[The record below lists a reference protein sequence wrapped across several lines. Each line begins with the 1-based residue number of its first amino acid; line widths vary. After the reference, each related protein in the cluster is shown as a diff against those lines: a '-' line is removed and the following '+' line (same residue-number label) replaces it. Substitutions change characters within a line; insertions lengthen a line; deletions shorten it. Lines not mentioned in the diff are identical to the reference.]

1 MSIKRAT
8 ATVEVPAT
16 SANLGPGFDSLGL
29 ALGVCDRVSVRAT
42 VGATRVEVR
51 GQGEGSVSTGEDN
64 LVIKAIRVG
73 LDAAGAP
80 QGGLELVCHNRIP
93 HGRGM
98 GSSSAAVV
106 AGLMLARALTT
117 APNLPGYDPASEG
130 PLSDASLLA
139 LATEFEGHPDNAA
152 PAIYGGATVSWV
164 DGNGQGRCAS
174 LPVRAD
180 LPLTVLVPGTRLA
193 TAKARSVLPDQVSHA
208 DAAFNVARAALLTA
222 GLCGVEVD
230 WMEATADRLH
240 QDARAASMPGTVGAV
255 RALRRRGLPAVVSGA
270 GPSVLVFQELDPA
283 TRAELERDWEVLTP
297 GIDTQGAR
305 IVA

>member
-29 ALGVCDRVSVRAT
+29 ALGLCDRVSVRAT

-51 GQGEGSVSTGEDN
+51 GQGEGTVGAGEDN

-73 LDAAGAP
+73 LEAAGAP
-80 QGGLELVCHNRIP
+80 QGGLEVVCHNRIP

-117 APNLPGYDPASEG
+117 PAGELNYDPAVDG
-130 PLSDASLLA
+130 PLNDESMLV

-164 DGNGQGRCAS
+164 DAEGQGRCVS
-174 LPVRAD
+174 LPVRED

-193 TAKARSVLPDQVSHA
+193 TAKARSVLPQRVDHR
-208 DAAFNVARAALLTA
+208 DAAFNVARASLLTA
-222 GLCGVEVD
+222 GLCGVDVD
-230 WMEATADRLH
+230 WLEATSDRLH
-240 QDARAASMPGTVGAV
+240 QDARAGSMPGTVGAV

-270 GPSVLVFQELDPA
+270 GPSVLVFQELDAA
-283 TRAELERDWEVLTP
+283 TRAELERDWQVLTP
-297 GIDTQGAR
+297 GIDMQGAR
-305 IVA
+305 IIA